1 MAPNKIK
8 VQNPVV
14 ELDGDEMT
22 RVIWSIIKEQLI
34 LPYLDVDLKYY
45 DLSIESRDASDDEIT
60 VQAAE
65 AIKRYGV
72 GVKCATITPDE
83 ARVEEFGLKEMY
95 KSPNGTIRNILGGV
109 IFREPIVI
117 SNIPRLVP
125 SWRKPIVIGRHAFG
139 DQYRA
144 TDVVVPGEGKLTL
157 MYRPKDGSEPIELE
171 VYDFPGPGIAM
182 AMYNLDDSIRD
193 FARASL
199 RYGLERNYPV
209 YLSTKNTILKRYDGR
224 FKDLFQEIYDAEFK
238 TDFEAAGLSYEHRLI
253 DDMVAASLKWEGGY
267 VWACKNYDGDVQS
280 DTVAQGFGS
289 LGLMTSVLMSADG
302 KTVEAEAAHGT
313 VTRHYRQHQQGKPTS
328 TNPIASIFAWTRA
341 LEARGRM
348 DGTPA
353 VSEFSQT
360 LERVCVR
367 TVESGKMTKDLA
379 LLVGSDQEWQTTQEF
394 LTSIDDNLEQ
404 EMSQGI
410 VQSRSPS
417 PAPPVRSVTASF
429 FASPQ
434 GSCSAP
440 ASRSICGCWRS
451 PRQWVHWRGWRWRSS
466 IVRSRCWPTSTCTTT
481 RRMRSTA

>member
-1 MAPNKIK
+1 MAKIEVK
-8 VQNPVV
+8 NPVV

-22 RVIWSIIKEQLI
+22 RIIWSFIKEQLI

-45 DLSIESRDASDDEIT
+45 DLDIQSRDATEDAIT

-83 ARVEEFGLKEMY
+83 ARVKEFGLKEMY
-95 KSPNGTIRNILGGV
+95 RSPNGTVRNILGGV

-125 SWRKPIVIGRHAFG
+125 GWTKPIVIGRHAFG

-144 TDVVVPGEGKLTL
+144 TDLVVPGEGKLTL
-157 MYRPKDGSEPIELE
+157 AFTPKDGSEPIELD
-171 VYDFPGPGIAM
+171 VFDFPGPGIAM
-182 AMYNLDDSIRD
+182 AMYNLDESIRD

-224 FKDLFQEIYDAEFK
+224 FKDIFAEVYESE
-238 TDFEAAGLSYEHRLI
+238 FEADFTAAGITYEHRLI
-253 DDMVAASLKWEGGY
+253 DDMVAAALKWEGGY

-313 VTRHYRQHQQGKPTS
+313 VTRHYRMHQEGKPTS

-341 LEARGRM
+341 LSARGRM
-348 DGTPA
+348 DDTPA
-353 VSEFSQT
+353 VGEFAET
-360 LERVCVR
+360 VERVCIQ

-379 LLVGSDQEWQTTQEF
+379 LLVGADQQWQTTQEF
-394 LTSIDDNLEQ
+394 LGSIDENLKQ
-404 EMSQGI
+404 AMS
-410 VQSRSPS
+410 
-417 PAPPVRSVTASF
+417 
-429 FASPQ
+429 
-434 GSCSAP
+434 
-440 ASRSICGCWRS
+440 
-451 PRQWVHWRGWRWRSS
+451 
-466 IVRSRCWPTSTCTTT
+466 
-481 RRMRSTA
+481 